1 MCVLC
6 ALDFVDNLKMDF
18 CKIEL
23 WNEGEVISSPFLFST
38 VKEKNVK
45 LGVLLISVDDA
56 KFKMFYEQF
65 LR

>member
-6 ALDFVDNLKMDF
+6 AFVDNLKMDF

-45 LGVLLISVDDA
+45 LGVLLLISVDDA